1 MSREEP
7 DVPSETRGLG
17 GENIQKRPSI
27 TGSPKGIATT
37 EQTVYR
43 GRRDPTAPVGGELE
57 VTVDGEPLA
66 KRYDLLSASPSGF
79 ETGYNGSGP
88 AQLAIAMLAH
98 AFDDEFACEYYQQF
112 KREVV
117 AEFPESGWTLTK
129 EDLNEWREVSIDGK
143 A

>member
-1 MSREEP
+1 MSRQP
-7 DVPSETRGLG
+7 QGSTTGNTRPQPSVSG
-17 GENIQKRPSI
+17 GRAVDS
-27 TGSPKGIATT
+27 T
-37 EQTVYR
+37 EHVYH
-43 GRRDPTAPVGGELE
+43 GRRDPTAPVGEELE
-57 VTVDGEPLA
+57 VAVDGEPLA

-98 AFDDEFACEYYQQF
+98 AYDDGFACEHYQQF

-117 AEFPESGWTLTK
+117 ANLPEDRWTLRTA
-129 EDLNEWREVSIDGK
+129 DLDAWRREVVDD